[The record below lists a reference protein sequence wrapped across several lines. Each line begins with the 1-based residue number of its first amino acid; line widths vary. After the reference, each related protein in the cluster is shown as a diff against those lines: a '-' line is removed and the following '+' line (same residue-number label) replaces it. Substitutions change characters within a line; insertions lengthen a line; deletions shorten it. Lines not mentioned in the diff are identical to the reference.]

1 MLSEEFALCCN
12 YAFFVLKI
20 VCSKLAVIDFFFTNI
35 ISDHILFMI
44 MYYIYMTKTA
54 RYEKRSTGD
63 LGHLP
68 KALPSMAS
76 HGAEL

>member
-1 MLSEEFALCCN
+1 MFSDEFAMCCN
-12 YAFFVLKI
+12 YALFLFKT
-20 VCSKLAVIDFFFTNI
+20 VCPVVDFFLANFM
-35 ISDHILFMI
+35 SAHILFMV
-44 MYYIYMTKTA
+44 MYYIYMTKTG